1 MIGYVMLAFVLLS
14 FSFSFLAPS
23 TFSRSFCAWEAFFYV
38 VASSFFL
45 RHKCRHYGGLCF
57 DVFFIPT
64 FFLINYAHAVFIYPD
79 DKYLPA
85 FQFATHSEVIPYALS
100 LAQSGVACYMLGSVL
115 FEKDFPEMKK
125 LRIAIP
131 EMAINR
137 IAYISL
143 LSVIGLSLYI
153 FVFSRITGFT
163 HLYPRL
169 MVLILCLIALSW
181 YYQAQLSSASE
192 YKFSHF
198 ALSNKINIV
207 STLLFVVGQLYI
219 GSRGEVIFLTFMILL
234 VFDNYYH
241 RIRLKR
247 LIPVMLTGII
257 LMGFLSV
264 SRVSKFSLQ
273 QVGLMESL
281 KYSTEIIWNSPNILW
296 MLLTDF
302 VVNAKTLYESID
314 YIKVNSYLMGVSYVQ
329 YLFALLPFGGSFF
342 TKLLTGYDIDDVAT
356 GNILTRFVD
365 ASYGIGT
372 NMIADLYMNFSF
384 IGVVVMM
391 FLFGVLVA
399 RVESPTSKYLYFI
412 YMSLFANSIYLVRAS
427 IFGWLTFF
435 AFLVIFDWLIRI
447 QLINSHADTSAD

>member
-1 MIGYVMLAFVLLS
+1 
-14 FSFSFLAPS
+14 
-23 TFSRSFCAWEAFFYV
+23 
-38 VASSFFL
+38 
-45 RHKCRHYGGLCF
+45 
-57 DVFFIPT
+57 
-64 FFLINYAHAVFIYPD
+64 
-79 DKYLPA
+79 
-85 FQFATHSEVIPYALS
+85 
-100 LAQSGVACYMLGSVL
+100 
-115 FEKDFPEMKK
+115 
-125 LRIAIP
+125 
-131 EMAINR
+131 
-137 IAYISL
+137 
-143 LSVIGLSLYI
+143 
-153 FVFSRITGFT
+153 
-163 HLYPRL
+163 
-169 MVLILCLIALSW
+169 
-181 YYQAQLSSASE
+181 
-192 YKFSHF
+192 
-198 ALSNKINIV
+198 
-207 STLLFVVGQLYI
+207 
-219 GSRGEVIFLTFMILL
+219 
-234 VFDNYYH
+234 
-241 RIRLKR
+241 
-247 LIPVMLTGII
+247 MLTGII

-342 TKLLTGYDIDDVAT
+342 TKLLTGYNIDDVAT

-447 QLINSHADTSAD
+447 QFINTHADTSAD